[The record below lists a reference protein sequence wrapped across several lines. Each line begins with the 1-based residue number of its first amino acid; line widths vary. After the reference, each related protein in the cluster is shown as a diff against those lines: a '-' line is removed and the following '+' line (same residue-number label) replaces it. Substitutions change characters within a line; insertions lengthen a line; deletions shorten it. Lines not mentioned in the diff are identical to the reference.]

1 MLTIKIILGL
11 FLLSILF
18 FLMILIGE
26 KYALEDKYP
35 KFTKWWR
42 NNMIGEWRD

>member
-1 MLTIKIILGL
+1 MIMLKILLVL
-11 FLLSILF
+11 FILSILLF
-18 FLMILIGE
+18 IVLFIGE
-26 KYALEDKYP
+26 KYALEDKHP

>member
-1 MLTIKIILGL
+1 ML
-11 FLLSILF
+11 
-18 FLMILIGE
+18 GE
-26 KYALEDKYP
+26 KHALENKHP

>member
-1 MLTIKIILGL
+1 MLIIKIILGL
-11 FLLSILF
+11 FLFSMLF
-18 FLMILIGE
+18 FLMILVGE
-26 KYALEDKYP
+26 KYALEDNYP

>member
-1 MLTIKIILGL
+1 MLLIILGL
-11 FLLSILF
+11 FLLSMLSFIS
-18 FLMILIGE
+18 LMLGE
-26 KYALEDKYP
+26 KHALENKHP